1 MRAEEG
7 AALADEVDEDEGA
20 AAAGV
25 GALVVYWGRKGGRL
39 VFSFRIVEGFL
50 TGSAR
55 GRGEDLLMTQARMLG
70 MVENTPAD
78 ARKVAKYRTPTVLT
92 VARTM

>member
-25 GALVVYWGRKGGRL
+25 GALVVCGSGKEGGEVSEL
-39 VFSFRIVEGFL
+39 LAFVF
-50 TGSAR
+50 
-55 GRGEDLLMTQARMLG
+55 LLLRW
-70 MVENTPAD
+70 EW
-78 ARKVAKYRTPTVLT
+78 
-92 VARTM
+92 